1 MAKPKYEEKTVLEI
15 VGILDINEDNQ
26 LVVIVDEST
35 YLLEDI
41 LKSKLGQEVQ
51 FKFTEV

>member
-15 VGILDINEDNQ
+15 IGVLDIDDEDN
-26 LVVIVDEST
+26 LVVCVEEKAYD
-35 YLLEDI
+35 LKNI
-41 LKSKLGQEVQ
+41 LKSKIGQEVQ